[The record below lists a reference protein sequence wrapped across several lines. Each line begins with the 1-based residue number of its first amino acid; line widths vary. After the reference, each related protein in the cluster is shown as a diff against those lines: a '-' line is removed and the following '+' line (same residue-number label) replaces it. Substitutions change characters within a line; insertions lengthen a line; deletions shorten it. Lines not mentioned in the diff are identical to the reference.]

1 MMDGVNNGWTMG
13 TGFGYYLVF
22 GIAVLVVIIGIY
34 AMLRR
39 KK

>member
-1 MMDGVNNGWTMG
+1 MNGFAGSGWGMDG
-13 TGFGYYLVF
+13 GFSWGLIF

-34 AMLRR
+34 IKIR

>member
-1 MMDGVNNGWTMG
+1 MEGVNNGWTMG

-22 GIAVLVVIIGIY
+22 GIAMLVVVIGIY
-34 AMLRR
+34 AKFR

>member
-1 MMDGVNNGWTMG
+1 MMDEVNNGWTMG
-13 TGFGYYLVF
+13 TGFGYYLIF
-22 GIAVLVVIIGIY
+22 GIAVLVVLIGIY